1 MKRNNIFKTAAALL
15 FIYCA
20 ASCAK
25 KLDLFPQ
32 NDRTPATTYATA
44 SGYKSVLAKV
54 YGGLAITGNTGPAG
68 SPDIAGGL
76 DEGSQ
81 VAFIRMFFNCE
92 ELPTDEAVVAWN
104 DQTIHD
110 FHDLK
115 WTSSDPFIKGIY
127 ARPIYNITL
136 GNEYLRESTDEKLAA
151 RGISGNDAADI
162 KKSRAEVRFLRAF
175 NYWVMLDLFGKTT
188 FITEADL
195 IGTTL
200 PKEKTRA
207 DLFTY
212 IESEL
217 KAIDPDLAPAKT
229 IEYGRVDQSAAWSLL
244 ARMYLNAEVYTG
256 QKRYTDAITYASK
269 VINAGYALQPSYA
282 SLFMAD
288 NDKQKNEIIWAIN
301 CDGLHTQ
308 AYGNTTFLV
317 HCPSGDD
324 HNDYGVGGGWNGYR
338 ATAALGNLFPKD
350 GSGNIDTAKDKRGK
364 AFYTSVYKGN
374 DAQAKIADI
383 SDFNNGLHVR
393 KYVNIRTD
401 NQPISDIT
409 ATFADIDFP
418 VFRLSEMYLIYAESV
433 LRGGTGGDATT
444 ALSYVNK
451 VRFRAYGNSAGGN
464 LNSTDLSLQTILDER
479 GRELYWEGHRRTD
492 LIRYGLL
499 TTGTYL
505 WPWKG
510 GVASGTAV
518 DAKYNLFPVP
528 AANRTSNP
536 NLTQNAGY

>member
-1 MKRNNIFKTAAALL
+1 MKRRTIIQIAIALVIATGL
-15 FIYCA
+15 

-32 NDRTPATTYATA
+32 NDLTPETTYATV
-44 SGYKSVLAKV
+44 SGYKMVLAKV

-68 SPDIAGGL
+68 SPDIGGGL

-104 DQTIHD
+104 DQTIQD
-110 FHDLK
+110 FHNLK
-115 WTSSDPFIKGIY
+115 WTSADPFIKGIY

-136 GNEYLRESTDEKLAA
+136 GNEYLRESTDAKLAS
-151 RGISGNDAADI
+151 RGIAGSDAADI

-175 NYWVMLDLFGKTT
+175 NYWVMLDLFGKST
-188 FITEADL
+188 FITEDNL
-195 IGTTL
+195 IGTDL
-200 PKEKTRA
+200 PKEISRA
-207 DLFTY
+207 DLFAY

-217 KAIDPDLAPAKT
+217 KAIDPDLATAKT
-229 IEYGRVDQSAAWSLL
+229 IEYGRVDQSAAWALL
-244 ARMYLNAEVYTG
+244 ARLYLNAEVYTG
-256 QKRYTDAITYASK
+256 QKKYTEAITYASK
-269 VINAGYALQPSYA
+269 VIAAGYALQLSYA

-288 NDKQKNEIIWAIN
+288 NDKQKNEIIWAVN

-324 HNDYGVGGGWNGYR
+324 HNDFGVSGGWGGYR
-338 ATAALGNLFPKD
+338 ATSALGNLFPKD
-350 GSGNIDTAKDKRGK
+350 GSGNIDTTKDKRGLS
-364 AFYTSVYKGN
+364 FYTSIYKAT

-383 SDFNNGLHVR
+383 TDFSNGLHVK
-393 KYVNIRTD
+393 KYINIRTD
-401 NQPISDIT
+401 KLPVSDVT
-409 ATFADIDFP
+409 ANYADIDFP
-418 VFRLSEMYLIYAESV
+418 VFRLSEMFLIYAEAM
-433 LRGGTGGDATT
+433 LRGGTGADAAT
-444 ALSYVNK
+444 ALSYINK
-451 VRFRAYGNSAGGN
+451 IRFRAYNNSNAGN
-464 LNSTDLSLQTILDER
+464 LNTPDLTLQTVLDER

-518 DAKYNLFPVP
+518 DTKFNIFPVP

-536 NLTQNAGY
+536 NLTQNTGY

>member
-1 MKRNNIFKTAAALL
+1 MKRSTIIYTVIAFAVTAGL
-15 FIYCA
+15 

-32 NDRTPATTYATA
+32 NDLTSQTTYATA
-44 SGYKSVLAKV
+44 AGYKSVLAKV
-54 YGGLAITGNTGPAG
+54 YAGLAITGNAGPAG
-68 SPDIAGGL
+68 APDISGGL

-104 DQTIHD
+104 DQTIQD
-110 FHDLK
+110 FHNLR
-115 WTSSDPFIKGIY
+115 WTSADPFLLGIY

-136 GNEYLRESTDEKLAA
+136 GNEYLREAADDKLAG
-151 RGISGNDAADI
+151 RGITGNDATDI

-195 IGTTL
+195 IGTSL
-200 PKEKTRA
+200 PKEKSRA
-207 DLFTY
+207 ELFAY

-217 KAIDPDLAPAKT
+217 KAIDADLAPAKT
-229 IEYGRVDQSAAWSLL
+229 AEYGRVDQAAAWALL
-244 ARMYLNAEVYTG
+244 ARLYLNAEIYTG
-256 QKRYTDAITYASK
+256 QKKYTEAITYAGK
-269 VINAGYALQPSYA
+269 VIAAGYALQPSYA

-288 NDKQKNEIIWAIN
+288 NDKQKDEIIWAVN

-308 AYGNTTFLV
+308 AYGNTTFFV
-317 HCPSGDD
+317 HCASGDD
-324 HNDYGVGGGWNGYR
+324 HNDFGVGGGWNGYR

-364 AFYTSVYKGN
+364 SFYTSAYKGS
-374 DAQAKIADI
+374 DAQAKIADLA
-383 SDFNNGLHVR
+383 DFNNGLHVR
-393 KYVNIRTD
+393 KYINIRTD
-401 NQPISDIT
+401 GKPVSDVT
-409 ATFADIDFP
+409 STFADVDFP
-418 VFRLSEMYLIYAESV
+418 VFRLSEMYLIYAEAV
-433 LRGGTGGDATT
+433 LRGGTGGDLTT

-451 VRFRAYGNSAGGN
+451 IRFRGYGNTATGN
-464 LNSTDLSLQTILDER
+464 FNSTDLTLQSILDER

-499 TTGTYL
+499 TTGSYV

-518 DAKYNLFPVP
+518 DGKYNLFPVP
-528 AANRTSNP
+528 AANRTSNA
-536 NLTQNAGY
+536 NLSQNTGY